1 MQQGALHAMYPNN
14 SESSFKNHLIA
25 VVIAIVSCIAVL
37 GAMNFFGVTAEQR
50 KAQSETLNV
59 GDGLTVHF
67 IDVGQG
73 DCTLLTCGGKT
84 MLVDSGDNAAGDKV
98 VRYLKAAGVKHL
110 DIVVATH
117 PHRDHIAGMDAVV
130 QNFPVK
136 TLYTPVTE
144 SDNSYFQDLANAC
157 KTTNV
162 KLTVPKADS
171 SFTLGDAKITILG
184 PRGKY
189 QDTENVNNISIVLRV
204 DYGDK
209 SFLLTGDA
217 EYDEETSILDAK
229 CIVDVDVLK
238 AGHHGSEDS
247 TGSRLL
253 HEATPD
259 YCVISC
265 GKDNDYGHPHD
276 NTLSRLRDADVTVYR
291 TDESGTVIFI
301 TDGKDLRITTEK
313 NAA

>member
-1 MQQGALHAMYPNN
+1 M
-14 SESSFKNHLIA
+14 
-25 VVIAIVSCIAVL
+25 
-37 GAMNFFGVTAEQR
+37 
-50 KAQSETLNV
+50 
-59 GDGLTVHF
+59 
-67 IDVGQG
+67 
-73 DCTLLTCGGKT
+73 
-84 MLVDSGDNAAGDKV
+84 
-98 VRYLKAAGVKHL
+98 
-110 DIVVATH
+110 
-117 PHRDHIAGMDAVV
+117 
-130 QNFPVK
+130 
-136 TLYTPVTE
+136 
-144 SDNSYFQDLANAC
+144 
-157 KTTNV
+157 
-162 KLTVPKADS
+162 
-171 SFTLGDAKITILG
+171 
-184 PRGKY
+184 
-189 QDTENVNNISIVLRV
+189 NNISIVLRV

>member
-1 MQQGALHAMYPNN
+1 MYPNQSGSN
-14 SESSFKNHLIA
+14 FKNHLIA
-25 VVIAIVSCIAVL
+25 IAIAIVSCIAVL
-37 GAMNFFGVTAEQR
+37 GAMNLFGVTAKQQQQQNESLQI
-50 KAQSETLNV
+50 

-73 DCTLLTCGGKT
+73 DCMLLTCDGKT
-84 MLVDSGDNAAGDKV
+84 MLVDGGGENAGSDV
-98 VRYLKAAGVKHL
+98 VQYLHKQRVKAL

-117 PHRDHIAGMDAVV
+117 PHRDHVGGLTAVV

-136 TLYTPVTE
+136 ALYTPVTE
-144 SDNSYFQDLANAC
+144 SDNPYFQSLAAAC
-157 KTTNV
+157 KTAKV
-162 KLTVPKADS
+162 QMTVPKADS
-171 SFTLGDAKITILG
+171 SFKLGSATVTVLG
-184 PRGKY
+184 PRGNY
-189 QDTENVNNISIVLRV
+189 AGLENVNNMSLVLRV

-209 SFLLTGDA
+209 RFLLTGDA
-217 EYDEETSILDAK
+217 EYDEETQILDAK

-265 GKDNDYGHPHD
+265 GAGNDYGHPHD
-276 NTLSRLRDADVTVYR
+276 DLLSRLRDADVTVYR
-291 TDESGTVIFI
+291 TDEQGTIICV
-301 TDGKDLRITTEK
+301 TDGKSLRFVTEK
-313 NAA
+313 D

>member
-1 MQQGALHAMYPNN
+1 MYPN

-25 VVIAIVSCIAVL
+25 IVIAIVSCIAVL

-50 KAQSETLNV
+50 KAQSESLQI

-73 DCTLLTCGGKT
+73 DSILLTCGGKT
-84 MLVDSGDNAAGDKV
+84 MLVDAGGSEQGERV
-98 VRYLKAAGVKHL
+98 VRYLRSQKISAL
-110 DIVVATH
+110 DVAVATH
-117 PHRDHIAGMDAVV
+117 PHRDHIGGMDTVV
-130 QNFPVK
+130 QNFPIK

-144 SDNSYFQDLANAC
+144 SDNACFQDLVKAC
-157 KTTNV
+157 SAANV
-162 KLTVPKADS
+162 KLTVPKADAQFS
-171 SFTLGDAKITILG
+171 LGDAKVTVLG
-184 PRGKY
+184 PRGDYEKL
-189 QDTENVNNISIVLRV
+189 ENQNNISIVLRV
-204 DYGDK
+204 DYGDR

-217 EYDEETSILDAK
+217 EHEEETAILDAG

-253 HEATPD
+253 HDSMPD

-265 GKDNDYGHPHD
+265 GLGNDYGHPHED
-276 NTLSRLRDADVTVYR
+276 TLSRLRDADVTVCR
-291 TDESGTVIFI
+291 TDELGTIVFI
-301 TDGKDLRITTEK
+301 TDGTALRLVTEK
-313 NAA
+313 AA